1 MTQSNCE
8 RDLKKSRM
16 SLDVQT
22 YLAGD
27 NSAMVNED
35 SPKKIQVTA
44 KVTQGHQVDIM
55 ELDKNYQTK
64 KEIC

>member
-1 MTQSNCE
+1 
-8 RDLKKSRM
+8 M